1 MGHRPWPIVH
11 CQFFRRILATMA
23 AGISLNFPLQPS
35 GVVCVISSPKR
46 TEQNRFL
53 GIFKPILYLN

>member
-1 MGHRPWPIVH
+1 MGHRPRSIVH

-23 AGISLNFPLQPS
+23 AGISLNFPPQPS

-46 TEQNRFL
+46 TE
-53 GIFKPILYLN
+53 